1 MSHRVDVF
9 FCAVDAGGGGMVD
22 TSSTATILRGHVTDV
37 SGSRKGTI
45 VVVYRGRSRWYV
57 WQGCVWGFLRVI

>member
-22 TSSTATILRGHVTDV
+22 TSSTATILCGHVTDV

-45 VVVYRGRSRWYV
+45 VLVCGVS
-57 WQGCVWGFLRVI
+57 